1 MGVKASSK
9 QNTSL
14 NINFSNEQLEK
25 VNFVYLG
32 VIITKD
38 GFCVKDNHNRISKAS
53 LSMCWKTW
61 KNIKYITDN

>member
-38 GFCVKDNHNRISKAS
+38 GFCVKDNQNRISS
-53 LSMCWKTW
+53 LTQHVLE
-61 KNIKYITDN
+61 NLEEYQIYH